1 MGACCWC
8 VACLCQTECVSG
20 IVVWVSWWSWG
31 SCRKRVE
38 AAEFAGVWWCVCMVL
53 VCGLP
58 VPDGVCERDC
68 GLGELVELGEL

>member
-1 MGACCWC
+1 MT
-8 VACLCQTECVSG
+8 CLCQTGCVSG
-20 IVVWVSWWSWG
+20 IVVWGSWWSWW

>member
-1 MGACCWC
+1 M
-8 VACLCQTECVSG
+8 
-20 IVVWVSWWSWG
+20 
-31 SCRKRVE
+31 E